1 MPEADKK
8 GLVAKIAIA
17 SAVLIAV
24 IAIAYLIFG

>member
-24 IAIAYLIFG
+24 IVIAYLILG